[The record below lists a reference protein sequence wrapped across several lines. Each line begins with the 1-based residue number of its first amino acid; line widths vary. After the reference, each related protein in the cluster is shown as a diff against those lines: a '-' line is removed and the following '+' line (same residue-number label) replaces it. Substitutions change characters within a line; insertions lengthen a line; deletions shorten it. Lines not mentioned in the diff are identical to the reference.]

1 MSNNHF
7 PWRSLKTR
15 VALLTLVIF
24 AVGIWSLAFY
34 TSRVLREDMQRLLGE
49 QQFSTVVF
57 IASGINDEL
66 KERLGVLEKVA
77 GNLRPAMLDDAA
89 SLQSFIEQRLILQQ
103 EFNGGAFVTGRD
115 GTTIASV
122 PLSAQR
128 LGVNYMERDHVAAA
142 LNEGKPRIST
152 VAIGKQLQAPVFGMA
167 IPIRDTQGKVIG
179 ALVGVTDL
187 SKPNFLDKIAD
198 NIYGKTG
205 GYLLVAPK
213 QRLIVTATDKS
224 RIMETLPAPGINP
237 LIDRFIQ
244 GYEGSGIFINPLGAE
259 VLTSVKGI
267 PAAGWYVAAALPA
280 GEAFAPIRDMQQRM
294 LIAAIILTLLTGI
307 LIWWML
313 RLQFSP
319 MLAAVK
325 TLATV
330 TDTPLQSLPVARQ
343 DEVGELI
350 GGFNRLL
357 KTLGQREAALKQSD
371 ERFELAVKGAEEG
384 VWDLN
389 LVTGEL
395 YHSPR
400 MAQMLGYT
408 LEEMPTIREAWD
420 AITDPEDRAHF
431 RKEMGL
437 HFKDPEH
444 EFRVVVRLRH
454 KDGSWRSILSRG
466 IATHDAS
473 GRAVRFTGTHMDITE
488 RVRIMAELDRHRH
501 HLEALVLSRTAE
513 LTQAKAAAEGAN
525 SAKSVFL
532 ANMSHEIR
540 TPMNAIIGLTHLL
553 RRAEPTPEQADRL
566 GKIDAAASHLLSV
579 INDILDISRIET
591 GKLELEQTS
600 FALAAILD
608 HVRSSIFN
616 QARAKGLAIEVDL
629 DAVPAWLRGD
639 PNRLRQALFNYASN
653 AVKFTER
660 GSITLRARLC
670 PEGNPPAGSADGM
683 LVRFE
688 VTDTGIGIA
697 PEKVS
702 RLFSAFEQAD
712 ASTTRKYGGTGLG
725 LVITRH
731 LAELMGGEAGVES
744 EPGKGSTFWLTAR
757 LGPGHGIMPS
767 GTPVRAENIEVA
779 LRQHHGGARL
789 LLAEDNAVNREVAL
803 ELLHGAGLDVDV
815 AVDGREALDLARTTD
830 YQLILMDMQMPN
842 MDGLEAT
849 RAIRSLPG
857 RMGTPIVAMTANAFD
872 EDRRACMEAGMN
884 DFVAKPVDPSVL
896 YQVLLKW
903 LPTTNGSPR
912 GTTSSPLPAGP
923 LAVPVSAPGA
933 ESGAA
938 PGMTEWR
945 RRLEHIPGLDIER
958 GLALVRGDTT
968 KHARMLALF
977 AGSHAQDVPYLADG
991 LASNDLAALKQLA
1004 HTLKGSAGTIGAT
1017 RVAEAAAALHS
1028 ALRESAGRETIDSG
1042 CNALIAELNS
1052 LIEGIRQAAE

>member
-15 VALLTLVIF
+15 VALFTLVIF

-142 LNEGKPRIST
+142 LKEGKPRIST

-213 QRLIVTATDKS
+213 QRLIVTATEKS

-267 PAAGWYVAAALPA
+267 PAAGWYVAAALPT

-313 RLQFSP
+313 RFQFSP

-420 AITDPEDRAHF
+420 AITDAEDRAHF
-431 RKEMGL
+431 RKEMGR

-488 RVRIMAELDRHRH
+488 RVRIMAELDQHRH

-553 RRAEPTPEQADRL
+553 RRAESTPEQADRL
-566 GKIDAAASHLLSV
+566 GKIDAAANHLLSI
-579 INDILDISRIET
+579 INDILDISKIET

-616 QARAKGLAIEVDL
+616 QARAKGLAIEIDL

-683 LVRFE
+683 LLRFE

-757 LGPGHGIMPS
+757 LGRGHGIMPS

-884 DFVAKPVDPSVL
+884 DFVAKPVDPAVL

-933 ESGAA
+933 EPVAA

-977 AGSHAQDVPYLADG
+977 AGSHTQDVPHLADG
-991 LASNDLAALKQLA
+991 LASNDLATLKQLA

-1052 LIEGIRQAAE
+1052 LIEGIRQAAD